1 MSIDILDPTYEADSE
16 TFKPAPRLATLQ
28 GTTICLLSNGKK
40 GSKPFFD
47 AVEKELLET
56 QGVAKVVRV
65 TKGNYSAPAEEGI
78 IHQAKSW
85 DALVAG
91 VGD

>member
-1 MSIDILDPTYEADSE
+1 MSIDILDPTHEAGTQEFS
-16 TFKPAPRLATLQ
+16 PAPRLATLR
-28 GTTICLLSNGKK
+28 GATVGLLSNGKK

-65 TKGNYSAPAEEGI
+65 TKGNYSAPAETSI
-78 IHQAKSW
+78 IDHAKSW